1 MYHIGIF
8 RTLALKMPATVDD
21 GKTGFC
27 ESEMLKVLYVKSDSM
42 HSNVSNSFFVLWIAI
57 SVPQNQTLSMS
68 TVPMNCVLLSC
79 VSENGFAPENEIIF
93 MVNLFE
99 IIL

>member
-42 HSNVSNSFFVLWIAI
+42 HSNVSNSFFVL
-57 SVPQNQTLSMS
+57 
-68 TVPMNCVLLSC
+68 
-79 VSENGFAPENEIIF
+79 
-93 MVNLFE
+93 
-99 IIL
+99 